1 MDTKSFRRTTPTS
14 SPGIS
19 ISTTPS
25 PNPKAFAPL
34 AVKCYPIILKVK
46 IEEIQ
51 GYESL
56 ATKADIKALEL
67 SIRELRV
74 DVKEQFQRIRIL
86 IWLPVITGA
95 VQILLAILKH

>member
-1 MDTKSFRRTTPTS
+1 MR
-14 SPGIS
+14 
-19 ISTTPS
+19 
-25 PNPKAFAPL
+25 
-34 AVKCYPIILKVK
+34 

-51 GYESL
+51 GYEML

-74 DVKEQFQRIRIL
+74 DVKEQFQRIRLL

-95 VQILLAILKH
+95 VQIFLAIIKH

>member
-1 MDTKSFRRTTPTS
+1 M
-14 SPGIS
+14 
-19 ISTTPS
+19 
-25 PNPKAFAPL
+25 
-34 AVKCYPIILKVK
+34 K

-74 DVKEQFQRIRIL
+74 DVKEQFQRIRVL

>member
-1 MDTKSFRRTTPTS
+1 
-14 SPGIS
+14 
-19 ISTTPS
+19 
-25 PNPKAFAPL
+25 
-34 AVKCYPIILKVK
+34 VK

>member
-1 MDTKSFRRTTPTS
+1 M
-14 SPGIS
+14 
-19 ISTTPS
+19 
-25 PNPKAFAPL
+25 
-34 AVKCYPIILKVK
+34 K

>member
-1 MDTKSFRRTTPTS
+1 M
-14 SPGIS
+14 
-19 ISTTPS
+19 
-25 PNPKAFAPL
+25 
-34 AVKCYPIILKVK
+34 K

-51 GYESL
+51 GYEML

-74 DVKEQFQRIRIL
+74 DVKEQFQRIKIL

-95 VQILLAILKH
+95 VQIFLAIIKHGK